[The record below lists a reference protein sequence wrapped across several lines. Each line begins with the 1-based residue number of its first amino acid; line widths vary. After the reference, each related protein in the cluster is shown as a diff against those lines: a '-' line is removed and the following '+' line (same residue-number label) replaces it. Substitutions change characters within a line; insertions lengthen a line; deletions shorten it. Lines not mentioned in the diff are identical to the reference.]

1 MLMIYNY
8 KFDFITFLLNIIKI
22 ILNFLIEKFALLN
35 NKMLC
40 EKNI

>member
-1 MLMIYNY
+1 MIYNY
-8 KFDFITFLLNIIKI
+8 KFDFTIFLLNIIKI

-35 NKMLC
+35 NETLC